1 VKEGF
6 MHRNYLFVCLII
18 ISLSAC
24 TLINTNTQA
33 PTPSSLPSQII
44 GTPVHA
50 SSSTATPPGTQ
61 APLSQ
66 ATVSPTQE
74 EPTSTPYPTS
84 VLDQSMK
91 DEIDLIQSQ
100 VVQERGLQPKY
111 QVPVVLL
118 TTAELRT
125 NVINNFLADYTDE
138 DIADDLYELS
148 IIGLL
153 QANFDLKTLYIDLY
167 SEEIAGY
174 YDNDVKEMFVV
185 SDTGFNGPEH
195 LTYSHEFTHV
205 LQDQNYDIKNGLK
218 YNDDYCETHTEYCAG
233 VQALIEGDATLSEY
247 TWFQNFA
254 TTTDQEQVIQFYNN
268 LKSPVYDSAPDF
280 LKKDFVFPY
289 NQGLTFVQDIY
300 DQGGWSAVDAVY
312 GNPPVSTEQILH
324 PALYPSDTPIAVEL
338 PDVTTALGD
347 GWREVSRNVMGE
359 WYTYLILADGSDQ
372 AARVDDSTAQSAA
385 AGWGG
390 DEYLVMHNN
399 NANTTAFVM
408 KDSWD
413 TANDA
418 NQFVSALR
426 GSLNSRFGTQA
437 AQQGNTSTW
446 TYSGG
451 YSSLLI
457 SGSTTIWII
466 SPDAATA
473 QTISGLVTP

>member
-1 VKEGF
+1 
-6 MHRNYLFVCLII
+6 MHRNYLVIILLI

-24 TLINTNTQA
+24 SLINPATQI
-33 PTPSSLPSQII
+33 PTPSRLPTQAVA
-44 GTPVHA
+44 TQEPT
-50 SSSTATPPGTQ
+50 SSSTPVPGSAQTLAAKAT
-61 APLSQ
+61 A
-66 ATVSPTQE
+66 SPTQE

-84 VLDQSMK
+84 VLDQQMK
-91 DEIDLIQSQ
+91 DEINLIQSQ
-100 VVQERGLQPKY
+100 VVQERGLQLKY

-118 TTAELRT
+118 TTAELRN

-138 DIADDLYELS
+138 DITDDLYELS

-153 QANFDLKTLYIDLY
+153 QPNFDLKTLYINLY
-167 SEEIAGY
+167 SEGIAGY

-254 TTTDQEQVIQFYNN
+254 TTTDQEQVIQYYNT

-280 LKKDFVFPY
+280 LKKDFFFPY

-300 DQGGWSAVDAVY
+300 DQGGWTAVDAVY
-312 GNPPVSTEQILH
+312 QNPPVSTEQILH
-324 PALYPSDTPIAVEL
+324 PSLYPSDTPIPVDL
-338 PDVTTALGD
+338 PDVASALGS
-347 GWREVSRNVMGE
+347 GWREVSRNEMGE
-359 WYTYLILADGSDQ
+359 WYTYLILADGVDQ
-372 AARVDDSTAQSAA
+372 AARVDDATAQTAA

-390 DEYLVMHNN
+390 DEYLVLHDDA
-399 NANTTAFVM
+399 ANTTAFVM
-408 KDSWD
+408 KAIWD

-418 NQFVSALR
+418 SQFVSALR
-426 GSLNSRFGTQA
+426 SSLNTRFGTKA
-437 AQQGNTSTW
+437 SQQGNTYTW
-446 TYSGG
+446 SYSGG
-451 YSSLLI
+451 TSSLLI

-466 SPDAATA
+466 APDSASA
-473 QTISGLVTP
+473 QMISGLVLP